1 MKLTAKQLRKMIK
14 EELAKEGVLDKLK
27 GSLGMGKGAGTGTKE
42 EVIAQIKKI
51 NKLAIE
57 LDEAVA
63 QVTNW
68 ATQTGQFSQELDQ
81 DSQFEARAIKTIDD
95 MARVTRAA
103 RKMSTE
109 EPGPGHEFAFLGQEM
124 SPI

>member
-1 MKLTAKQLRKMIK
+1 M
-14 EELAKEGVLDKLK
+14 
-27 GSLGMGKGAGTGTKE
+27 
-42 EVIAQIKKI
+42 
-51 NKLAIE
+51 AIE

-81 DSQFEARAIKTIDD
+81 DPEWETRAIKTIDN

>member
-14 EELAKEGVLDKLK
+14 EELNREGVFDKLK
-27 GSLGMGKGAGTGTKE
+27 GSLGMGTAGGTGTKE